1 MKVFKGPPSSPGN
14 SEQGEKMLAVVKDF
28 SQKGVSLQEVP
39 LPEFSPYEVL
49 IRVRAVGICGSD
61 VRIYNEVKPGRKK
74 IIIGHEL
81 SGEVADFGEKVH
93 SFKKGDRVATSICI
107 GCAICRYCRKGYFN
121 LCDKLEEVGVTIDG
135 GMAEYV
141 SVPARNVHRI
151 PEPVTLEEAT
161 LADPLACSIR
171 GLEMVSIQKDSWVT
185 VLGPGTIGL
194 LAVQIAKRVLRARV
208 IVTGTREDRL
218 TLAKEFG
225 ADHVVNMNQEDPV
238 KFILDKTDGGAD
250 FSFEATGSGK
260 ALEDAFFSTKRN
272 GSIVAMTVHKQVQIN
287 MEPVIRNELKVYGS
301 ICYNYKEF
309 DQALDLIGKKKVD
322 LEVFTRNIFPLMEY
336 DKAFDFAIS
345 RQGIKTILKP

>member
-1 MKVFKGPPSSPGN
+1 
-14 SEQGEKMLAVVKDF
+14 MLAVVKDF
-28 SQKGVSLQEVP
+28 SRKGVSLQEVP
-39 LPEFSPYEVL
+39 RPEFSPYEVL
-49 IRVRAVGICGSD
+49 IRVKAVGICGSD
-61 VRIYNEVKPGRKK
+61 GRMFNEVTPGRKK

-81 SGEVADFGEKVH
+81 SGEVVDFGEKVH
-93 SFKKGDRVATSICI
+93 SLRKGDRVATSICI

-151 PEPVTLEEAT
+151 PEHVSFEEAT

-171 GLEMVSIQKDSWVT
+171 GLEMVSIQKDSWVC

-208 IVTGTREDRL
+208 VVTGTREDRL
-218 TLAKEFG
+218 SLAQQFG
-225 ADHVVNMNQEDPV
+225 ADHVVNVNQDDPV

-250 FSFEATGSGK
+250 FVFEATGSEK

-287 MEPVIRNELKVYGS
+287 MEPVIRNELKVFGS

-309 DQALDLIGKKKVD
+309 DQALDLIAKKKVD
-322 LEVFTRNIFPLMEY
+322 LALFTQHTFPLQQYE
-336 DKAFDFAIS
+336 KAFAFVMS
-345 RQGIKTILKP
+345 RQGVKAILKP

>member
-1 MKVFKGPPSSPGN
+1 
-14 SEQGEKMLAVVKDF
+14 MLAVVKDF
-28 SQKGVSLQEVP
+28 SQKGVSLREVSQ
-39 LPEFSPYEVL
+39 PEFSPYEVL

-61 VRIYNEVKPGRKK
+61 VRIYNEVKAGRKK

-121 LCDKLEEVGVTIDG
+121 LCDKLEEIGVTIDG

-141 SVPARNVHRI
+141 SVPARNIHRV
-151 PEPVTLEEAT
+151 PEPVSFEEAT

-171 GLEMVSIQKDSWVT
+171 GLEMVAIQKDSWVT

-194 LAVQIAKRVLRARV
+194 LALQIAKRVLRAKV

-218 TLAKEFG
+218 SLARQFG
-225 ADHVVNMNQEDPV
+225 ADYVINVNQEDPV
-238 KFILDKTDGGAD
+238 KFILEKADGGAD
-250 FSFEATGSGK
+250 FSFEASGSVQ
-260 ALEDAFFSTKRN
+260 ALENAFFSTKRN
-272 GSIVAMTVHKQVQIN
+272 GSIVALTVHKQVQIN
-287 MEPVIRNELKVYGS
+287 MEPVIRNELKVFGS

-309 DQALDLIGKKKVD
+309 DQALELIAKRKVD
-322 LEVFTRNIFPLMEY
+322 LELFTQHTFPLKEY
-336 DKAFDFAIS
+336 QKAFAFAMS
-345 RQGIKTILKP
+345 RQGVKAILKP

>member
-1 MKVFKGPPSSPGN
+1 
-14 SEQGEKMLAVVKDF
+14 MLAVVKDF
-28 SQKGVSLQEVP
+28 SRKGVSLQEVP
-39 LPEFSPYEVL
+39 RPEFSPYEVL
-49 IRVRAVGICGSD
+49 IRVKAVGICGSD
-61 VRIYNEVKPGRKK
+61 VRIFNEVTPGRKR

-81 SGEVADFGEKVH
+81 SGEVVDFGEKVH
-93 SFKKGDRVATSICI
+93 SLRKGDRVATSICI

-121 LCDKLEEVGVTIDG
+121 LCDKLEEVGITIDG

-151 PEPVTLEEAT
+151 PEHVSFEEAT

-171 GLEMVSIQKDSWVT
+171 GLEMVSIQKDSWVC

-208 IVTGTREDRL
+208 VVTGTREDRL
-218 TLAKEFG
+218 SLAQQFG
-225 ADHVVNMNQEDPV
+225 ADHVVNVNQDDPV

-250 FSFEATGSGK
+250 FAFEATGSGK

-287 MEPVIRNELKVYGS
+287 MEPVIRNELKVFGS

-309 DQALDLIGKKKVD
+309 DQALDLIAKKKVD
-322 LEVFTRNIFPLMEY
+322 LALFTQHTFPLQEY
-336 DKAFDFAIS
+336 EKAFAFVMS
-345 RQGIKTILKP
+345 RQGVKAILKP

>member
-1 MKVFKGPPSSPGN
+1 
-14 SEQGEKMLAVVKDF
+14 MLAVVKDF
-28 SQKGVSLQEVP
+28 SRKGVSLQEVP
-39 LPEFSPYEVL
+39 RPEFSPYEVL
-49 IRVRAVGICGSD
+49 IRVKAVGICGSD
-61 VRIYNEVKPGRKK
+61 VRIFNEVTPGRKR

-121 LCDKLEEVGVTIDG
+121 LCDKLEEVGITIDG

-151 PEPVTLEEAT
+151 PEHASFEEAT

-171 GLEMVSIQKDSWVT
+171 GLEMVSIQKDSWVS

-208 IVTGTREDRL
+208 VVTGTREDRL
-218 TLAKEFG
+218 SLAQQFG
-225 ADHVVNMNQEDPV
+225 ADHVVNVNQDDPV

-250 FSFEATGSGK
+250 FAFEATGSGK

-272 GSIVAMTVHKQVQIN
+272 GSIVAMTVHKQIQIN
-287 MEPVIRNELKVYGS
+287 MEPVIRNELKVFGS

-309 DQALDLIGKKKVD
+309 DQALDLIAKKKVD
-322 LEVFTRNIFPLMEY
+322 LALFTQHTFPLQEY
-336 DKAFDFAIS
+336 EKAFAFVMS
-345 RQGIKTILKP
+345 RQGVKSILKP

>member
-1 MKVFKGPPSSPGN
+1 
-14 SEQGEKMLAVVKDF
+14 MLAVVKDF
-28 SQKGVSLQEVP
+28 SRKGVSLQEVP
-39 LPEFSPYEVL
+39 RSEFSPYEVL
-49 IRVRAVGICGSD
+49 IRVKAVGICGSD
-61 VRIYNEVKPGRKK
+61 VRIFNEVTPGRKR

-81 SGEVADFGEKVH
+81 SGEVVDFGEKVH
-93 SFKKGDRVATSICI
+93 SLRKGDRVATSICI

-151 PEPVTLEEAT
+151 PEHVSFEEAT

-171 GLEMVSIQKDSWVT
+171 GLEMVSIQKDSWVC

-208 IVTGTREDRL
+208 VVTGTREDRL
-218 TLAKEFG
+218 SLARQFG
-225 ADHVVNMNQEDPV
+225 ADYVVNVNQDEPV

-250 FSFEATGSGK
+250 FVFEATGSGK

-272 GSIVAMTVHKQVQIN
+272 GSIVAMTVHKQIQIN
-287 MEPVIRNELKVYGS
+287 MEPVIRNELKVFGS

-309 DQALDLIGKKKVD
+309 DQALDLIAKKKVD
-322 LEVFTRNIFPLMEY
+322 LALFTQHTFPLQEY
-336 DKAFDFAIS
+336 EKAFAFVMS
-345 RQGIKTILKP
+345 RQGVKAILKP

>member
-1 MKVFKGPPSSPGN
+1 MLINELGDDP
-14 SEQGEKMLAVVKDF
+14 KMLAVVKDF
-28 SQKGVSLQEVP
+28 SQKGVSLQEVSR
-39 LPEFSPYEVL
+39 PEFSPYEVL

-61 VRIYNEVKPGRKK
+61 LRIYNEVKPGRKK

-121 LCDKLEEVGVTIDG
+121 LCDKLEEIGVTIDG

-141 SVPARNVHRI
+141 SVPARNVHRV
-151 PEPVTLEEAT
+151 PEHVSFEEAT
-161 LADPLACSIR
+161 LADPLACTVR
-171 GLEMVSIQKDSWVT
+171 GLEMVSIQKGSWVT

-194 LAVQIAKRVLRARV
+194 LAVQIAKKVLMAKV
-208 IVTGTREDRL
+208 IVTGTRDDRL
-218 TLAKEFG
+218 ALARQFG
-225 ADHVVNMNQEDPV
+225 ADHTVNMNSADPV
-238 KFILDKTDGGAD
+238 KFILEVTDGGAD

-272 GSIVAMTVHKQVQIN
+272 GSVVALTVHKQIQIN
-287 MEPVIRNELKVYGS
+287 MEPVIRNELKVFGS

-309 DQALDLIGKKKVD
+309 DHALDLIQKKKVD
-322 LEVFTRNIFPLMEY
+322 LAMFTPNTFPLKDYEQ
-336 DKAFDFAIS
+336 AFAFVMA
-345 RQGIKTILKP
+345 RKGIKAILKP

>member
-1 MKVFKGPPSSPGN
+1 
-14 SEQGEKMLAVVKDF
+14 MLAVVKDF
-28 SQKGVSLQEVP
+28 SRKGVSLQEVP
-39 LPEFSPYEVL
+39 RPEFSPYEVL
-49 IRVRAVGICGSD
+49 IRVKAVGICGSD
-61 VRIYNEVKPGRKK
+61 VRMFNEVTPGRKK

-81 SGEVADFGEKVH
+81 SGEVVDFGEKVH
-93 SFKKGDRVATSICI
+93 SLRKGDRVATSICI

-151 PEPVTLEEAT
+151 PEHVSFEEAT

-171 GLEMVSIQKDSWVT
+171 GLEMVSIQKDSWVC

-208 IVTGTREDRL
+208 VVTGTREDRL
-218 TLAKEFG
+218 SLAQQFG
-225 ADHVVNMNQEDPV
+225 ADHVVNVNQDDPV

-250 FSFEATGSGK
+250 FVFEATGSEK

-287 MEPVIRNELKVYGS
+287 MEPVIRNELKVFGS

-309 DQALDLIGKKKVD
+309 DQALDLIAKKKVD
-322 LEVFTRNIFPLMEY
+322 LALFTQHTFPLQQYE
-336 DKAFDFAIS
+336 KAFAFVMS
-345 RQGIKTILKP
+345 RQGVKAILKP

>member
-1 MKVFKGPPSSPGN
+1 
-14 SEQGEKMLAVVKDF
+14 MLAVVKDF
-28 SQKGVSLQEVP
+28 SRKGVSLQEVP
-39 LPEFSPYEVL
+39 RPEFSPYEVL
-49 IRVRAVGICGSD
+49 IRVKAVGICGSD
-61 VRIYNEVKPGRKK
+61 GRMFNEVTPGRKK

-81 SGEVADFGEKVH
+81 SGEVVDFGEKVH
-93 SFKKGDRVATSICI
+93 SLRKGDRAATSICI

-151 PEPVTLEEAT
+151 PEHVSFEEAT

-171 GLEMVSIQKDSWVT
+171 GLEMVSIQKDSWVC

-208 IVTGTREDRL
+208 VVTGTREDRL
-218 TLAKEFG
+218 SLAQQFG
-225 ADHVVNMNQEDPV
+225 ADHVVNVNQDDPV

-250 FSFEATGSGK
+250 FVFEATGSEK

-287 MEPVIRNELKVYGS
+287 MEPVIRNELKVFGS

-309 DQALDLIGKKKVD
+309 DQALDLIAKKKVD
-322 LEVFTRNIFPLMEY
+322 LALFTQHTFPLQQYE
-336 DKAFDFAIS
+336 KAFAFVMS
-345 RQGIKTILKP
+345 RQGVKAILKP

>member
-1 MKVFKGPPSSPGN
+1 
-14 SEQGEKMLAVVKDF
+14 MLAVVKDF
-28 SQKGVSLQEVP
+28 SRKGVSLQEVP
-39 LPEFSPYEVL
+39 QPEFSPYEVL
-49 IRVRAVGICGSD
+49 IRVKAVGICGSD
-61 VRIYNEVKPGRKK
+61 VRIFNEVTPGRKK
-74 IIIGHEL
+74 IVIGHEL

-121 LCDKLEEVGVTIDG
+121 LCDKLEEVGITIDG

-151 PEPVTLEEAT
+151 PEHVSFEEAT

-171 GLEMVSIQKDSWVT
+171 GLEMVSIQKDSWVC

-208 IVTGTREDRL
+208 VVTGTREDRL
-218 TLAKEFG
+218 SLARQFG
-225 ADHVVNMNQEDPV
+225 ADHVVNVNQDEPV

-250 FSFEATGSGK
+250 FAFEATGSGK
-260 ALEDAFFSTKRN
+260 ALEDAFFSIKKN

-287 MEPVIRNELKVYGS
+287 MEPVIRNELKVFGS

-309 DQALDLIGKKKVD
+309 DQALDLIAKKKVD
-322 LEVFTRNIFPLMEY
+322 LEIFTQNTFSLKEY
-336 DKAFDFAIS
+336 EKAFAFVMS
-345 RQGIKTILKP
+345 RQGVKAILKP

>member
-1 MKVFKGPPSSPGN
+1 
-14 SEQGEKMLAVVKDF
+14 MLAVVKDF

-39 LPEFSPYEVL
+39 QPEFSPYEVL

-81 SGEVADFGEKVH
+81 SGEVADSGEKVH

-107 GCAICRYCRKGYFN
+107 GCAICRYCRKGNFN

-151 PEPVTLEEAT
+151 SEHVSFEEAT

-171 GLEMVSIQKDSWVT
+171 GLEMVSIQKDSWVS

-208 IVTGTREDRL
+208 VVTGTREDRL
-218 TLAKEFG
+218 ALARQFG
-225 ADHVVNMNQEDPV
+225 ADQVVNVSQEDPV

-250 FSFEATGSGK
+250 FAFEATGSGK

-309 DQALDLIGKKKVD
+309 DQALDLIAKKKVD
-322 LEVFTRNIFPLMEY
+322 LELFTQHTFPLKEY
-336 DKAFDFAIS
+336 EKAFAFAIS
-345 RQGIKTILKP
+345 RQGVKAILKP

>member
-1 MKVFKGPPSSPGN
+1 
-14 SEQGEKMLAVVKDF
+14 MLAVVKDF
-28 SQKGVSLQEVP
+28 SRKGVSLQEVP
-39 LPEFSPYEVL
+39 RPEFSPYEVL
-49 IRVRAVGICGSD
+49 IRVKAVGICGSD
-61 VRIYNEVKPGRKK
+61 VRMFNEVTPGRKK

-81 SGEVADFGEKVH
+81 SGEVVDFGEKVH
-93 SFKKGDRVATSICI
+93 SLRKGDRVATSICI

-151 PEPVTLEEAT
+151 PEHVSFEEAT

-171 GLEMVSIQKDSWVT
+171 GLEMVSIQKDSWVC

-208 IVTGTREDRL
+208 VVTGTREDRL
-218 TLAKEFG
+218 SLAQQFG
-225 ADHVVNMNQEDPV
+225 ADHVVNVNQDDPV

-250 FSFEATGSGK
+250 FVFEATGSEK

-272 GSIVAMTVHKQVQIN
+272 GSIVAMTVHKQIQIN
-287 MEPVIRNELKVYGS
+287 MEPVIRNELKVFGS

-309 DQALDLIGKKKVD
+309 DQALDLIAKKKVD
-322 LEVFTRNIFPLMEY
+322 LALFTQHTFPLQQYE
-336 DKAFDFAIS
+336 KAFAFVMS
-345 RQGIKTILKP
+345 RQGVKAILKP

>member
-1 MKVFKGPPSSPGN
+1 
-14 SEQGEKMLAVVKDF
+14 MLAVVKDF
-28 SQKGVSLQEVP
+28 SRKGVSLQEGP
-39 LPEFSPYEVL
+39 RPEFSPYEVL
-49 IRVRAVGICGSD
+49 IRVKAVGICGSD
-61 VRIYNEVKPGRKK
+61 VRIFNEITPGKKK

-81 SGEVADFGEKVH
+81 SGEVVDFGEKVH
-93 SFKKGDRVATSICI
+93 SLRKGDRVATSICI

-151 PEPVTLEEAT
+151 PEHVSFEEAT

-171 GLEMVSIQKDSWVT
+171 GLEMVSIQKDSWVC

-208 IVTGTREDRL
+208 VVTGTREDRL
-218 TLAKEFG
+218 SLAQQFG
-225 ADHVVNMNQEDPV
+225 ADHVVNVNQDDPV

-250 FSFEATGSGK
+250 FAFEATGSGK

-272 GSIVAMTVHKQVQIN
+272 GSIVAMTVHKQIQIN
-287 MEPVIRNELKVYGS
+287 MEPVIRNELKVFGS

-309 DQALDLIGKKKVD
+309 DQALDLIAKKKVD
-322 LEVFTRNIFPLMEY
+322 LALFTRHTFPLQEY
-336 DKAFDFAIS
+336 EKAFAFVMS
-345 RQGIKTILKP
+345 RQGVKAILKP